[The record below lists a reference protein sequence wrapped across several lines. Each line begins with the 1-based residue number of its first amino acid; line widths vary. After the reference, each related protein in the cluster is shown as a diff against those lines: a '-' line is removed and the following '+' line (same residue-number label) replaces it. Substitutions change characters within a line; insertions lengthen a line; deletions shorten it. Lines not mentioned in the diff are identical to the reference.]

1 MKKKRKENLLI
12 FQPRWLRNRVQ
23 KPKHFYAL
31 LLKKETR
38 ITKNDLPEVY
48 AQTNCITRSNS
59 FNPNTL

>member
-1 MKKKRKENLLI
+1 
-12 FQPRWLRNRVQ
+12 VQ